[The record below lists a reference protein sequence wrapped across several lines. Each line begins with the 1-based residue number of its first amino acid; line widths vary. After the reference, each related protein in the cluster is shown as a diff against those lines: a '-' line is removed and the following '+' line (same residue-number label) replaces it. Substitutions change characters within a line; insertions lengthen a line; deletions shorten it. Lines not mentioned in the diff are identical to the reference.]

1 MAPSGD
7 APKTVRRNTVDS
19 SRHPA
24 VDIPERLMTTT
35 FADPVSPTTAR
46 PAATAASRDQAN
58 RMDLYVSIHKALRHF
73 MTDTLTRV
81 GRIDV
86 TDRTDRDAALD
97 QLDELLALC
106 LAHLRHENEFVHTAI
121 EARQPAGSRRIADE
135 HVEHADSIAALQGEA
150 TALRAASDVEAE
162 RLALRLYRHLA
173 LFIAENFQ
181 HMHFEETVHNTLLW
195 QHYSDAE
202 LGALHGR
209 IMAGIAPQEHLLVAR
224 WMLPASTPAE
234 RALIAGAAK
243 AQMPPEALLGVM
255 SVVRPHLDDRGW
267 AKLAAAI
274 GIDPG
279 LGRG

>member
-1 MAPSGD
+1 M
-7 APKTVRRNTVDS
+7 N
-19 SRHPA
+19 
-24 VDIPERLMTTT
+24 TT
-35 FADPVSPTTAR
+35 FADPVAPATAR
-46 PAATAASRDQAN
+46 PAAATPGQSQAG
-58 RMDLYVSIHKALRHF
+58 RMDLYASIHKALRHF

-86 TDRTDRDAALD
+86 ADPADRDEALAQFD
-97 QLDELLALC
+97 GLLGLC
-106 LAHLRHENEFVHTAI
+106 LAHLQHENEFVHTAI
-121 EARQPAGSRRIADE
+121 EARQPAASQRIADE
-135 HVEHADSIAALQGEA
+135 HGEHAESIAALQGEA
-150 TALRAASDVEAE
+150 AALRVASGVDAE

-173 LFIAENFQ
+173 LFVAENFQ
-181 HMHFEETVHNTLLW
+181 HMHFEETVHNALLW

-209 IMAGIAPQEHLLVAR
+209 LMASIAPQENLLVAR

-234 RALIAGAAK
+234 RAMVAGAAK

-255 SVVRPHLDDRGW
+255 SVVRPHLDDAGW

-274 GIDPG
+274 GIDPK

>member
-1 MAPSGD
+1 M
-7 APKTVRRNTVDS
+7 N
-19 SRHPA
+19 
-24 VDIPERLMTTT
+24 TT
-35 FADPVSPTTAR
+35 FADPVAPATAR
-46 PAATAASRDQAN
+46 PAAATPGHSQAG
-58 RMDLYVSIHKALRHF
+58 RMDLYASIHKALRHF

-86 TDRTDRDAALD
+86 ADPVDRDEALA
-97 QLDELLALC
+97 QLDGLLGLC
-106 LAHLRHENEFVHTAI
+106 LAHLHHENEFVHTAI
-121 EARQPAGSRRIADE
+121 EARQPAASQRITDE
-135 HVEHADSIAALQGEA
+135 HSEHAESIAALQGEA
-150 TALRAASDVEAE
+150 AALRAASGVDAE

-181 HMHFEETVHNTLLW
+181 HMHIEETAHNALLW

-209 IMAGIAPQEHLLVAR
+209 LMASIAPQEHLLVAR

-234 RALIAGAAK
+234 RAMVAGAAK

-255 SVVRPHLDDRGW
+255 SVVRPHLDDAGW
-267 AKLAAAI
+267 TKLAAAI
-274 GIDPG
+274 GIDPK